1 MNSGVVMAAHA
12 KGMLCKH
19 LAVLDVCL
27 CAFLVENVKEQWIF
41 CLAGHDD
48 HVFEVLCAGADERD
62 TADVDLLDESMA
74 GISYSFI
81 CS

>member
-48 HVFEVLCAGADERD
+48 HVFEVLCAGADEREAPLA
-62 TADVDLLDESMA
+62 TV
-74 GISYSFI
+74 
-81 CS
+81 CSKG